1 MNRKNFKDLPLEERI
16 NYLLWV
22 KNTEKDIQEVYEC
35 SLLLLGDTVGHMF
48 DRGFIKKFEGVLK
61 CPGCYITDEG
71 IEHIKN
77 YNPFKK

>member
-48 DRGFIKKFEGVLK
+48 DRGFIKKFEGAPK